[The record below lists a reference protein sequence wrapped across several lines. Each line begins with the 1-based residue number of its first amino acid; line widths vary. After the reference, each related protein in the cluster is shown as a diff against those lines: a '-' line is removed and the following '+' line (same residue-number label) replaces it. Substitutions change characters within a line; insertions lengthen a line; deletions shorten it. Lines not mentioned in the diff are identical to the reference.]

1 MFVVGFFFV
10 FFFTDEPH
18 LSLPHIDTA
27 TNEEVAVVS
36 PPQLEGEA
44 AVAMRPSLSS
54 SYPKQFQKSLP
65 PRFLRQQV
73 SGGACR
79 SLEGRISLSLFYLT
93 SFYS

>member
-1 MFVVGFFFV
+1 MCLLFFV

-27 TNEEVAVVS
+27 TNEEVIVVS

-54 SYPKQFQKSLP
+54 NYPKQFQKSLP

-73 SGGACR
+73 WVHVDLWRVASV
-79 SLEGRISLSLFYLT
+79 SV
-93 SFYS
+93 

>member
-1 MFVVGFFFV
+1 MALNVWVSFFA
-10 FFFTDEPH
+10 DEPQ

-27 TNEEVAVVS
+27 ASEEVIVVS

-73 SGGACR
+73 WVHVNLWRVPSVSDCF
-79 SLEGRISLSLFYLT
+79 I
-93 SFYS
+93 

>member
-1 MFVVGFFFV
+1 MFVVFV
-10 FFFTDEPH
+10 LFFFFTDEPH

-27 TNEEVAVVS
+27 TNEEAAVVS

-54 SYPKQFQKSLP
+54 NYPKQFQKSLP

-73 SGGACR
+73 WVHVD
-79 SLEGRISLSLFYLT
+79 L
-93 SFYS
+93 

>member
-1 MFVVGFFFV
+1 MCLLFFFC

-27 TNEEVAVVS
+27 TNEEVIVVS

-44 AVAMRPSLSS
+44 AVAMRPSISS
-54 SYPKQFQKSLP
+54 NYPKQFQKSLP

-73 SGGACR
+73 WLHVDLWG
-79 SLEGRISLSLFYLT
+79 GRISFSLSLFYPTL
-93 SFYS
+93 FYF